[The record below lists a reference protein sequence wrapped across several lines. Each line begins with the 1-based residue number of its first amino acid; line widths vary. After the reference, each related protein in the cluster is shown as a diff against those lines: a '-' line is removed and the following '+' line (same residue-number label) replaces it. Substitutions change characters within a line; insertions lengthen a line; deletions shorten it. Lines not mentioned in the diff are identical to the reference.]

1 MTENG
6 ILGIEYGEL
15 NLGRLPT
22 YHRFDVNIKRTF
34 FFTEKSNL
42 QLDFSVTNVYDRPNV
57 FYVNRISGETVRQLP
72 IMPSIGA
79 TFTF

>member
-1 MTENG
+1 
-6 ILGIEYGEL
+6 
-15 NLGRLPT
+15 
-22 YHRFDVNIKRTF
+22 HRFDVNIKRTF

>member
-34 FFTEKSNL
+34 FFTEK
-42 QLDFSVTNVYDRPNV
+42 VTCSSILVLLT
-57 FYVNRISGETVRQLP
+57 FMTVQTSSTL
-72 IMPSIGA
+72 
-79 TFTF
+79 TE